1 MSSSFWRFNHKKILK
16 DQVLGNKK
24 HNIKSIDHFKPKT
37 KDNGKVK
44 FIWGKSWDTQS
55 LRLKSDLD
63 LKMLWYKVI
72 KERNKMSSTFSN
84 AKQIGTKLHC
94 KAIPTIQKILTQTL
108 NRIKGVLTE
117 RNTHRNNCMTFL
129 EFYDYKKGQY
139 NNLYYSKFPADK
151 NIENPMFSSTDI
163 EKMNIIKDYISTFK
177 EINLIDEIY
186 DESLDWDRINML
198 HENFNVFDP
207 FNLLSVFQSK
217 NTCNSFN
224 KVMIAKKL
232 LIENLRTTQVI
243 MREIDNTIKIVKLN
257 NEESIN
263 NNENKNNNNVNN
275 ELVINTNSELSS
287 LSDFDSELFKKLSEN
302 LRRRILSLTENKKIN
317 NQTCTKFLES
327 GIEYFKDEDGKV
339 FHKDNFNRTERIK
352 EILNKSKKYILK
364 IRNDNNTTLESLD
377 HFVSVYEKYINKVK
391 DELVLLSANKR
402 LSEKEFIKN
411 LKKNP
416 KYRSLDKKI
425 NFFKTKLD
433 NNILLADFE
442 LEKERIYL
450 EIFKKKLTNIKQ
462 NDLKDNEKNIEEI
475 SFFLNEKINSRIID
489 EGFKKILFVEIPN
502 VVKFEN
508 KILNKVILLKEKE
521 EILNPLYETKNEV
534 FVVSNRE
541 SNVIKD
547 LTTKNKSSE
556 IIAKY
561 VENHEQFN
569 IKQKRILFNKI
580 QYDRAQLAKNISIKE
595 MALISSQASRI
606 KKQIDNSVDIIKSLE
621 EMISK
626 AESMKNYE
634 LASVLKEKYE
644 FEKNK
649 SNNIEV
655 NSNSDAP
662 KYLNLIK
669 KSASNYLADKR
680 DNAEFE
686 RLKNSLKNNDEI
698 IKTKLK
704 KSKMV

>member
-24 HNIKSIDHFKPKT
+24 NNKKSIDHFKPRE
-37 KDNGKVK
+37 KDNGKAK
-44 FIWGKSWDTQS
+44 LIWGKSWDTQS

-72 KERNKMSSTFSN
+72 IERNRMSSTYSN
-84 AKQIGTKLHC
+84 AKQMNYKLLY
-94 KAIPTIQKILTQTL
+94 KPIPTIHKILTLTL
-108 NRIKGVLTE
+108 NRIKGVFTE

-139 NNLYYSKFPADK
+139 NNLYYSKFPADR
-151 NIENPMFSSTDI
+151 NIENPMFSSTEI
-163 EKMNIIKDYISTFK
+163 EKMNIIKDYISTYK

-198 HENFNVFDP
+198 NENFNVFDP

-243 MREIDNTIKIVKLN
+243 MREIDNTIKVVKLN

-263 NNENKNNNNVNN
+263 NNDNQNNNVNS
-275 ELVINTNSELSS
+275 EIVINTNSELSS
-287 LSDFDSELFKKLSEN
+287 LSDFNSELFKKLSEN

-339 FHKDNFNRTERIK
+339 FHKDNYNKSEKIK
-352 EILNKSKKYILK
+352 ETMNKFNKYILK
-364 IRNDNNTTLESLD
+364 VRNDNNTTLESLD
-377 HFVSVYEKYINKVK
+377 HFVSVYENYINKVQ

-402 LSEKEFIKN
+402 LSEKEYIKN

-450 EIFKKKLTNIKQ
+450 DIFKKKLSNIKQ

-475 SFFLNEKINSRIID
+475 SFFLNEKVNSRIID

-508 KILNKVILLKEKE
+508 KILNKVILLKDKE
-521 EILNPLYETKNEV
+521 EILNPLYQTKNEV
-534 FVVSNRE
+534 SVVSDRE

-595 MALISSQASRI
+595 MALISSQASKI
-606 KKQIDNSVDIIKSLE
+606 KRQIDSSVDIIKSLQ
-621 EMISK
+621 EMILK

-649 SNNIEV
+649 SSNAEV
-655 NSNSDAP
+655 NSNTDAP

-680 DNAEFE
+680 DNMVFE
-686 RLKNSLKNNDEI
+686 RLKNTLKNNDEI

>member
-1 MSSSFWRFNHKKILK
+1 M
-16 DQVLGNKK
+16 
-24 HNIKSIDHFKPKT
+24 
-37 KDNGKVK
+37 
-44 FIWGKSWDTQS
+44 
-55 LRLKSDLD
+55 
-63 LKMLWYKVI
+63 
-72 KERNKMSSTFSN
+72 
-84 AKQIGTKLHC
+84 
-94 KAIPTIQKILTQTL
+94 
-108 NRIKGVLTE
+108 
-117 RNTHRNNCMTFL
+117 
-129 EFYDYKKGQY
+129 
-139 NNLYYSKFPADK
+139 
-151 NIENPMFSSTDI
+151 
-163 EKMNIIKDYISTFK
+163 
-177 EINLIDEIY
+177 
-186 DESLDWDRINML
+186 
-198 HENFNVFDP
+198 
-207 FNLLSVFQSK
+207 
-217 NTCNSFN
+217 
-224 KVMIAKKL
+224 
-232 LIENLRTTQVI
+232 
-243 MREIDNTIKIVKLN
+243 
-257 NEESIN
+257 
-263 NNENKNNNNVNN
+263 
-275 ELVINTNSELSS
+275 
-287 LSDFDSELFKKLSEN
+287 
-302 LRRRILSLTENKKIN
+302 
-317 NQTCTKFLES
+317 
-327 GIEYFKDEDGKV
+327 
-339 FHKDNFNRTERIK
+339 
-352 EILNKSKKYILK
+352 
-364 IRNDNNTTLESLD
+364 
-377 HFVSVYEKYINKVK
+377 
-391 DELVLLSANKR
+391 
-402 LSEKEFIKN
+402 
-411 LKKNP
+411 
-416 KYRSLDKKI
+416 
-425 NFFKTKLD
+425 
-433 NNILLADFE
+433 
-442 LEKERIYL
+442 
-450 EIFKKKLTNIKQ
+450 
-462 NDLKDNEKNIEEI
+462 
-475 SFFLNEKINSRIID
+475 
-489 EGFKKILFVEIPN
+489 EIPN